1 MSPSRA
7 PLRATEA
14 WSFVTEWAE
23 APPDA
28 PRREI
33 HVSPLAEPTF
43 HCASCEAEIRGKPTF
58 HVGLA
63 FCCAG
68 CVAGGP
74 CTCSYDP
81 EPCTGE
87 DPAPVAAA
95 KSPAPSGRDATVRRI
110 A

>member
-1 MSPSRA
+1 MSPIRA
-7 PLRATEA
+7 PLRAPEA

-23 APPDA
+23 ASPEA
-28 PRREI
+28 PRGEI
-33 HVSPLAEPTF
+33 HVSALAEPTF
-43 HCASCEAEIRGKPTF
+43 TCASCEAEIRGRATF
-58 HVGLA
+58 HVGVA

-81 EPCTGE
+81 EPCAAGE
-87 DPAPVAAA
+87 SASAVAAKA
-95 KSPAPSGRDATVRRI
+95 SAPSPRDVTVRRI

>member
-1 MSPSRA
+1 MSPQRSPVRT
-7 PLRATEA
+7 PEA

-23 APPDA
+23 APCA
-28 PRREI
+28 AAREI
-33 HVSPLAEPTF
+33 HRSPLAEPTF
-43 HCASCEAEIRGKPTF
+43 RCASCEAEIRGRATF

-81 EPCTGE
+81 EPGAGQE
-87 DPAPVAAA
+87 LVPAGAE
-95 KSPAPSGRDATVRRI
+95 SPAPSARDVTVRRI